1 MSKMLSCD
9 IVMSKSL
16 KGRHAIGRA
25 RHSNDEATRPPYAG
39 GRRAG
44 RQHEQGCRVAQRDSA
59 CGIAVDW
66 ELEGF
71 LGVALLD
78 RSPRGVTP
86 TEYGRALLEGG
97 DAVFDGLRQAVRRV
111 EYLKDPAG
119 GEVRIGSIIPL
130 AASLVAAVID
140 RVAPRFPRIV
150 FHIATL
156 AQDALYR
163 ELSER
168 KVDLLVAWPRR
179 PTAEERLAFEF
190 LYDDSYVIVCGPKNP
205 LARRRKIELADLVN
219 EPWVL
224 QPPESVLGPLL
235 MDAFRSCGLD
245 YPRASVIAMPGEV
258 RSRLLESGRFLTIA
272 PASALRFSGDG
283 LKLKALSVRLP
294 PARLPIGIVTLKN
307 RTLNPVA
314 QLFIEVAREVAK
326 PRAKR
331 G

>member
-1 MSKMLSCD
+1 MPSD
-9 IVMSKSL
+9 E
-16 KGRHAIGRA
+16 RAIRTMKLRDLHTLAVVVQAGSMNKA
-25 RHSNDEATRPPYAG
+25 AALLNATQP
-39 GRRAG
+39 
-44 RQHEQGCRVAQRDSA
+44 
-59 CGIAVDW
+59 AVSRSIGD
-66 ELEGF
+66 LEGF

-78 RSPRGVTP
+78 RSPRGVAP

-97 DAVFDGLRQAVRRV
+97 TAVFDDLRQAVRRI
-111 EYLKDPAG
+111 EFLKDPAA

-140 RVAPRFPRIV
+140 RVSPRFPRIV

-163 ELSER
+163 ELGER

-179 PTAEERLAFEF
+179 PIADERLAFEF

-205 LARRRKIELADLVN
+205 LVRRRKIELADLVN

-224 QPPESVLGPLL
+224 QPPDSVLGP
-235 MDAFRSCGLD
+235 MFIDAFRSCGLN
-245 YPRASVIAMPGEV
+245 YPRATVIAMPGEV

-272 PASALRFSGDG
+272 PASALRFSGDR
-283 LKLKALSVRLP
+283 LKLKVLPIQLP

-307 RTLNPVA
+307 RTLSPVA
-314 QLFIEVAREVAK
+314 QLFIEHAREVAK
-326 PRAKR
+326 PQAMRKSKVP
-331 G
+331 